1 MATLAVIVVVDILL
15 MVTKGAAKMIILEAL
30 DVITTRLVVVV
41 DMMLLV
47 AKSTVKVVI

>member
-1 MATLAVIVVVDILL
+1 MATLAVVVVVDLLL
-15 MVTKGAAKMIILEAL
+15 MVTKGAAKVIILEAL

-47 AKSTVKVVI
+47 TKSTVKVVI

>member
-1 MATLAVIVVVDILL
+1 MAVVVVVDFLL
-15 MVTKGAAKMIILEAL
+15 MVTKGATKVIILEAL

-47 AKSTVKVVI
+47 SKSTIKVVI